1 MRYLLFT
8 LTGLFLLVH
17 VNLKATVYTAVKSG
31 SWSSTSTWSH
41 AGTPGPGDTV
51 MIPSHYTV
59 TYSSSISMGTSS
71 GGKLS
76 ISTGGTLNIG
86 SNGLNINDAVKVEV
100 NGTLVSGSLQ
110 LNSTSSLINRGSI
123 TTGSLSLDNSTTFN
137 NTGTVNATSL
147 ELNKTSVF
155 TDNGTMTV
163 STSIAIDDNAS
174 LIVDAGKTL
183 TDNGSYDNYS
193 SQSQTD
199 NGAILV
205 SGTATFYGGS
215 AISGTG
221 YLTGGEIQNYKNDS
235 VWGVAKSNFPCFN
248 CTIPHTHPLPI
259 TLLSF
264 NANYG
269 NDAVEL
275 TWATAT
281 EINNNYFT
289 ISRSGD
295 GLNFATL
302 GTVKGAG
309 NSTEEN
315 HYSYTELTAPDGVNY
330 YRLQQTD
337 YDGVTTSD
345 AIVIVTINESGKAAR
360 VMPNPVKNNCIV
372 TFTDNAA
379 EYFQLSIYDLM
390 GREAMNQ
397 NVQSVKGSNS
407 IELNTS
413 VLADGVYII
422 SLPVNNN
429 PVKVKFIKR

>member
-1 MRYLLFT
+1 M
-8 LTGLFLLVH
+8 
-17 VNLKATVYTAVKSG
+17 YTAVKSG
-31 SWSSTSTWSH
+31 SWSTSSTWSH
-41 AGTPGPGDTV
+41 AGTPGSGDTI
-51 MIPSHYTV
+51 MIPSPYTV
-59 TYSSSISMGTSS
+59 TYSGSISMGTSS

-86 SNGLNINDAVKVEV
+86 SNGLTINDAVKVEV

-110 LNSTSSLINRGSI
+110 LNSTSSLINRGTI
-123 TTGSLSLDNSTTFN
+123 TTGGLSLDNSTTFT

-174 LIVDAGKTL
+174 LIIDAGQTL
-183 TDNGSYDNYS
+183 TDNGSYDDYS

-215 AISGTG
+215 AISGSG

-248 CTIPHTHPLPI
+248 CTIPHINPLPI

-264 NANYG
+264 NANYS
-269 NDAVEL
+269 NDAVQL
-275 TWATAT
+275 AWSTAA

-289 ISRSGD
+289 VSRSAD
-295 GLNFATL
+295 GVNFTTL
-302 GTVKGAG
+302 GKVKGAG
-309 NSTEEN
+309 NSTEKED
-315 HYSYTELTAPDGVNY
+315 YSYTDLTALDGVNY

-337 YDGVTTSD
+337 YDGVTTAD
-345 AIVIVTINESGKAAR
+345 AIVIVTINESGTFAR
-360 VMPNPVKNNCIV
+360 VLPNPVKDNCIV
-372 TFTDNAA
+372 TFNDNEG

-390 GREAMNQ
+390 GREVMEQ
-397 NVQSVKGSNS
+397 NILSVKGSNA

-413 VLADGVYII
+413 TLPDGIYII